1 MLSMPGY
8 SSLDMP
14 ITPVPT
20 IAYLPPQKA
29 TNLATVASWMLYL
42 FNPQVAPTL
51 ESRLSA
57 SEWPNCQRQGEC
69 DVKSATLAACVGLS
83 SGHAG
88 LAAAGLRKS
97 TERGNAMCRPWQSHP
112 LTDVFFCRLSAHKCR
127 VTLDCI

>member
-1 MLSMPGY
+1 MPRY

-14 ITPVPT
+14 IIPVPT
-20 IAYLPPQKA
+20 IAYLPLQKA
-29 TNLATVASWMLYL
+29 TKLVTVASWMLCL

-51 ESRLSA
+51 ESGLSA

-88 LAAAGLRKS
+88 QDCVKAQNAGMRRAALGS
-97 TERGNAMCRPWQSHP
+97 PIHSQMSS
-112 LTDVFFCRLSAHKCR
+112 SA
-127 VTLDCI
+127 DCQRISAA